1 MQTFL
6 NLVMDGTEL
15 GMMHINLKQV
25 SELGGREGCVE
36 CLTAAMPDI
45 SDVWRADG
53 ENPSLG
59 RLSSGCSAH

>member
-1 MQTFL
+1 
-6 NLVMDGTEL
+6 MDGTEL
-15 GMMHINLKQV
+15 GMMPINLKQV
-25 SELGGREGCVE
+25 SELGRGEEDCVE